1 MNSTSADTNGLSTA
15 NNQTMGGNGTTTLDA
30 TVPLLSAHIAAK
42 RLIVAFV
49 SWVIYEMVI
58 THERGVTLFWKQ
70 PLGKSKILFLLA
82 SQNRYSS
89 VFTIGVMAAA
99 RLVANPPVTV
109 CRASP
114 WLTPTGNTI
123 LFSIINYSLI
133 LRVSALWSH
142 RPVVVWISK
151 LLFALHFLFQTIV
164 LSYFNA
170 T

>member
-30 TVPLLSAHIAAK
+30 VVPLLSAHISAK
-42 RLIVAFV
+42 RLLVAFV

-70 PLGKSKILFLLA
+70 PLGKSKILFLL
-82 SQNRYSS
+82 NRYSS

-109 CRASP
+109 SI
-114 WLTPTGNTI
+114 LSGLPTHC
-123 LFSIINYSLI
+123 L
-133 LRVSALWSH
+133 VS
-142 RPVVVWISK
+142 
-151 LLFALHFLFQTIV
+151 
-164 LSYFNA
+164 
-170 T
+170 